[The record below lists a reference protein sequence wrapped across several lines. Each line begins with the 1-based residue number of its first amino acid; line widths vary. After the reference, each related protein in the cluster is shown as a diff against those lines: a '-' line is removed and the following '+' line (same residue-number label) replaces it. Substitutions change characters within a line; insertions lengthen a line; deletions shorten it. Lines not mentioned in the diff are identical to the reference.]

1 MSSDRVTLEVTE
13 RDAEQL
19 GSRRVRRLRK
29 DGLVPG
35 VLYGKGHARAIV
47 VGERDLR
54 AALTG
59 RSGLHAIIDVVIEG
73 QTTPHHAVLK
83 DFQRHPIRGTL
94 THVDFHEVR
103 LDRPIQATVNVQ
115 FVGES
120 PGAKQGGVVQQVT
133 RELRVEALPTGI
145 PEHIEADI
153 SALEV
158 GDTVRVADLEAIEG
172 VAFLDDPETVLA
184 NCSIPRGI
192 TELEEAEAAEGE
204 EGEEGEAAAEGEGG
218 ETSAEAPARAP
229 TPTPSEPC
237 ASSAGERAGRRWIFS
252 SQVSATPGLSTRTT
266 GTTSA
271 GWSSTSSRAGT
282 RIVQGEVPRQAR
294 RRSPGG
300 GEARPPEAGDVHER
314 VGSVDPGGRG
324 LLQDTARQLLVVHD
338 DVDLE
343 TARLQARLG
352 GGLAGHNGLRSIAQ
366 RLGAP
371 DFLRLRVGVGRPGRG
386 DPRPIADYV
395 LSSFAPEDDVEA
407 IVARA
412 SDAVEALVRDG
423 LEETQRRFN

>member
-13 RDAEQL
+13 RDADQL

-54 AALTG
+54 SALTG

-103 LDRPIQATVNVQ
+103 LDRPIQATVSVQ

-158 GDTVRVADLEAIEG
+158 GDTVRVADLAAIEG
-172 VAFLDDPETVLA
+172 VAYLDDPETVLA

-204 EGEEGEAAAEGEGG
+204 EGEEGEGVAEGEGG
-218 ETSAEAPARAP
+218 EASAEAPAEG
-229 TPTPSEPC
+229 SE
-237 ASSAGERAGRRWIFS
+237 
-252 SQVSATPGLSTRTT
+252 
-266 GTTSA
+266 
-271 GWSSTSSRAGT
+271 
-282 RIVQGEVPRQAR
+282 
-294 RRSPGG
+294 
-300 GEARPPEAGDVHER
+300 
-314 VGSVDPGGRG
+314 
-324 LLQDTARQLLVVHD
+324 
-338 DVDLE
+338 
-343 TARLQARLG
+343 
-352 GGLAGHNGLRSIAQ
+352 
-366 RLGAP
+366 
-371 DFLRLRVGVGRPGRG
+371 
-386 DPRPIADYV
+386 
-395 LSSFAPEDDVEA
+395 
-407 IVARA
+407 
-412 SDAVEALVRDG
+412 SDSE
-423 LEETQRRFN
+423 

>member
-13 RDAEQL
+13 RAADEL

-35 VLYGKGHARAIV
+35 VLYGKGHSRAIV

-54 AALTG
+54 SALTG

-73 QTTPHHAVLK
+73 QKTPHHAVLK

-103 LDRPIQATVNVQ
+103 LDRPIQATVSVQ

-158 GDTVRVADLEAIEG
+158 GDTVRVADLAAIEG

-192 TELEEAEAAEGE
+192 IELEEAEAAEGE
-204 EGEEGEAAAEGEGG
+204 EGEEGEGAAEGEGG
-218 ETSAEAPARAP
+218 EASAEAPAER
-229 TPTPSEPC
+229 SE
-237 ASSAGERAGRRWIFS
+237 
-252 SQVSATPGLSTRTT
+252 
-266 GTTSA
+266 
-271 GWSSTSSRAGT
+271 
-282 RIVQGEVPRQAR
+282 
-294 RRSPGG
+294 
-300 GEARPPEAGDVHER
+300 
-314 VGSVDPGGRG
+314 
-324 LLQDTARQLLVVHD
+324 
-338 DVDLE
+338 
-343 TARLQARLG
+343 
-352 GGLAGHNGLRSIAQ
+352 
-366 RLGAP
+366 
-371 DFLRLRVGVGRPGRG
+371 
-386 DPRPIADYV
+386 
-395 LSSFAPEDDVEA
+395 
-407 IVARA
+407 
-412 SDAVEALVRDG
+412 SDAE
-423 LEETQRRFN
+423 

>member
-94 THVDFHEVR
+94 THIDFHEVR

-192 TELEEAEAAEGE
+192 IELEEAEAAEGE
-204 EGEEGEAAAEGEGG
+204 EGEEGEGAAEGEGG
-218 ETSAEAPARAP
+218 ETSAEAPAEG
-229 TPTPSEPC
+229 SE
-237 ASSAGERAGRRWIFS
+237 
-252 SQVSATPGLSTRTT
+252 
-266 GTTSA
+266 
-271 GWSSTSSRAGT
+271 
-282 RIVQGEVPRQAR
+282 
-294 RRSPGG
+294 
-300 GEARPPEAGDVHER
+300 
-314 VGSVDPGGRG
+314 
-324 LLQDTARQLLVVHD
+324 
-338 DVDLE
+338 
-343 TARLQARLG
+343 
-352 GGLAGHNGLRSIAQ
+352 
-366 RLGAP
+366 
-371 DFLRLRVGVGRPGRG
+371 
-386 DPRPIADYV
+386 
-395 LSSFAPEDDVEA
+395 
-407 IVARA
+407 
-412 SDAVEALVRDG
+412 SDAE
-423 LEETQRRFN
+423 